1 MSDEEGEKKN
11 PQTSLLSH
19 GPLITLLPHR
29 RQPGHL
35 IPQEDDLE
43 LRKPGR
49 DVLAGLGFG
58 AEGVEAAA
66 EVFVVGLALGLDGEE
81 AGAQG
86 HRLVASS
93 PSSSSSAAALAL
105 ALGEGELPG
114 QLPGLPVEDFGAGVG
129 VEEVAVSGLQLGE
142 AFVEAAARVDDVDNE
157 YQLAIGNMNPHE
169 GDEVVDEE
177 VVDVGEGFDG
187 RGGRV
192 RGEGD
197 AGLEDLV
204 RGGRAVV

>member
-1 MSDEEGEKKN
+1 M
-11 PQTSLLSH
+11 
-19 GPLITLLPHR
+19 
-29 RQPGHL
+29 
-35 IPQEDDLE
+35 
-43 LRKPGR
+43 
-49 DVLAGLGFG
+49 LAGLGFG

-86 HRLVASS
+86 HHLVAS
-93 PSSSSSAAALAL
+93 AVAL
-105 ALGEGELPG
+105 ALGKGELPG

-129 VEEVAVSGLQLGE
+129 VEEVAVGGLELGV
-142 AFVEAAARVDDVDNE
+142 AFVEAAARVDDVVHAFE
-157 YQLAIGNMNPHE
+157 LAFGEVGPRE